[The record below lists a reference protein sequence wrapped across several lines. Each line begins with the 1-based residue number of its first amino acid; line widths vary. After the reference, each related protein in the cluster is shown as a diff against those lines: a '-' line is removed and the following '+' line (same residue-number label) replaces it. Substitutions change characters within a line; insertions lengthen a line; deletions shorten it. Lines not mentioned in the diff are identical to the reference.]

1 MSSENTA
8 VLDPVDEATAGA
20 EDTQANKYL
29 TFVIGEEE
37 FAIEIRFVKEINGIQ
52 DITELPDVPHY
63 VKGVINLRGKVIP
76 VLDVRLRFN
85 MAEKEYDERTCI
97 IVVDINDLSV
107 GLIVDAVSEVLE
119 IPPESIEPPPKVNL
133 GQAQRYLQGM
143 GKVGDEVKILLN
155 TKKMLVEG
163 DLELLAEAAD

>member
-1 MSSENTA
+1 MSDSVMMDSGLDEMSE
-8 VLDPVDEATAGA
+8 A
-20 EDTQANKYL
+20 EDTQANKFL

-37 FAIEIRFVKEINGIQ
+37 FAIEIRYVKEINGIQ
-52 DITELPDVPHY
+52 EITELPDVPHY

-76 VLDVRLRFN
+76 VIDVRLRFN
-85 MAEKEYDERTCI
+85 MSEKEYDERTCI
-97 IVVDINDLSV
+97 IVVDIRDLSV

-133 GQAQRYLQGM
+133 GEAQRYLQGM

-163 DLELLAEAAD
+163 DLELLSEVSD